1 MSTEDA
7 GPPAG
12 RGGTAAKGKRQR
24 RTKAQARAQAARE
37 AELRRILE
45 IHLAVSGLSRRELDR
60 RLGLS
65 PGSVSRTLRDKE
77 KLSDERFEQLAVI
90 LGIPQDELEVLKKS
104 KLPYPVSRKYR
115 LPRRSELRPP
125 VEPVGPP
132 PGLSADSSAEE
143 IIRFLEEKFPEAL
156 HDLMGGKPPV
166 RPLPPPDEDDEPAD
180 GPP

>member
-1 MSTEDA
+1 MSKDQPEA
-7 GPPAG
+7 PPPAG
-12 RGGTAAKGKRQR
+12 GSGTGTKAKRRR
-24 RTKAQARAQAARE
+24 RTKAQAARE
-37 AELRRILE
+37 AELRRVLE

-90 LGIPQDELEVLKKS
+90 LGIPPDELEILKKS

-115 LPRRSELRPP
+115 LPRRSEPRRP

-132 PGLSADSSAEE
+132 PGLSADSTAED
-143 IIRFLEEKFPEAL
+143 IIRFLEEKYPAAL
-156 HDLMGGKPPV
+156 HELMGGPPEP
-166 RPLPPPDEDDEPAD
+166 RPLLPPDEDDKPGD